1 MIAPRVIIYYNILY
15 INMGSSMRKPSNNKK
30 QKDYALMACVVSMII
45 LIYAVT
51 IIKLSV

>member
-1 MIAPRVIIYYNILY
+1 M
-15 INMGSSMRKPSNNKK
+15 SKFSNNKK
-30 QKDYALMACVVSMII
+30 QKNYALTACVVGVII